1 MTHLEHM
8 TRQAAKAVGRNVD
21 KMTWREKESVLV
33 DGPYPLNVF
42 PDQWTPEVFGPLVRP
57 ADAFTVESDLR
68 LNVSYR
74 LNVKTVLIIVTQDE
88 PGDTMTSYMTSF
100 PATADRGMA
109 LAARMLAITQF
120 ASMLAALEN
129 NSHVG

>member
-1 MTHLEHM
+1 MNHLEHM
-8 TRQAAKAVGRNVD
+8 TRQAAKAVGRDVT
-21 KMTWREKESVLV
+21 KMTWRENESVLV

-68 LNVSYR
+68 LDVSYKVSGK
-74 LNVKTVLIIVTQDE
+74 NILIVVMQNE
-88 PGDTMTSYMTSF
+88 PDGKATTYMTSF
-100 PATADRGMA
+100 PVTADRGMA

>member
-1 MTHLEHM
+1 MNHMEHM
-8 TRQAAKAVGRNVD
+8 TRQAAKAVGRDVS

-68 LNVSYR
+68 LNVSYK
-74 LNVKTVLIIVTQDE
+74 LNIRTVLIIVTQDE
-88 PGDTMTSYMTSF
+88 PGDKMTSYMTSF
-100 PATADRGMA
+100 PVTADRGMA

-120 ASMLAALEN
+120 ASMLATLEN
-129 NSHVG
+129 NSHV